1 MATRP
6 YHFEAYVTSIRK
18 NPSVGKL
25 IETDLTGPPCL
36 LKETTKKFQI
46 EPICNIL
53 KNVSR
58 NDNRNAFL
66 KLMKFTKQSPTYL
79 LEKAEYL
86 SMFNNAS
93 AVSYG
98 YSLKNN
104 QVKVNWFECFFNQK
118 WHYHFFNSSPLV
130 YNDDFL
136 KASKS
141 WFE

>member
-1 MATRP
+1 M
-6 YHFEAYVTSIRK
+6 TSIRK

-66 KLMKFTKQSPTYL
+66 KLMKFTKQSPVYQEDDEEYKSIYKREELAEFGFYL
-79 LEKAEYL
+79 IDKKK
-86 SMFNNAS
+86 
-93 AVSYG
+93 V
-98 YSLKNN
+98 
-104 QVKVNWFECFFNQK
+104 VKYTN
-118 WHYHFFNSSPLV
+118 
-130 YNDDFL
+130 
-136 KASKS
+136 
-141 WFE
+141 